1 MKNLFNSKRKVKIL
15 TVLMLLCVSLTI
27 CPQQSDNDKVTLTKE
42 EMFADY
48 DEFVDIIKHVNPQ
61 LTLRKKLTGFDII
74 KHIEKQRN
82 TIDTIKYSETF
93 IKLLIDNLLMCN
105 DMHNTNVFDQS
116 AIKLLNNDTAKI
128 IKLEQLFIQTD
139 NRYYKKD
146 RQSGYVKIPLFLYY
160 HQGHYYSI
168 GDCKK
173 SYRDSNKTIDSIP
186 QTAKILSINDI
197 PIELIIS
204 ESAEYSNTHYSWDKK
219 RKKPFYFPVLP
230 NSSIVKQKDG
240 GISVEY
246 EYQNKSKT
254 FHYNIDMEKILI
266 VGGGYLFFSDRDG
279 YVDYFEKDKL
289 LYIRL
294 PRMANRDFYLGEIA
308 KKGKNKPISKVVI
321 DIRSNPGGSDD
332 VWMSILKNI
341 ISKPLDIRA
350 DIGYKNTERAIKA
363 LKLDSLT
370 RRVVRVPMLDNEEF
384 GVLTWG
390 KILQPSDSSL
400 NFDGNIYVLQNR
412 LIFSSAGSLSNVAK
426 MHKKIVSVGET
437 TGNLL
442 GFGIAPIRFVLP
454 NSGFVF
460 QLEPVLDI
468 SNAKTLYDYFHD
480 NVEVSV
486 NISVEHIVKYFNSY
500 NPNKTDKFIYSKE
513 FLYNHDP
520 VFQKVLELK

>member
-1 MKNLFNSKRKVKIL
+1 MKSCFLVLFLVASLCLSAQETSKIELSIDEKRE
-15 TVLMLLCVSLTI
+15 
-27 CPQQSDNDKVTLTKE
+27 DF
-42 EMFADY
+42 EMFLSVMKS
-48 DEFVDIIKHVNPQ
+48 FNPQ
-61 LTLRKKLTGFDII
+61 LTLRKKITGFDLIEY
-74 KHIEKQRN
+74 IEKQRQA
-82 TIDTIKYSETF
+82 IDSVSTEEF
-93 IKLLIDNLLMCN
+93 MLMLVDALRRCN
-105 DMHNTNVFDQS
+105 DPHNTYIVGSSMLDVFD
-116 AIKLLNNDTAKI
+116 NDTAKAT
-128 IKLEQLFIQTD
+128 KLETLMTAADEYFMTIVE
-139 NRYYKKD
+139 KED
-146 RQSGYVKIPLFLYY
+146 RKRIPLRLFYSD
-160 HQGHYYSI
+160 GEYYSI
-168 GDCKK
+168 GKFMIADRL
-173 SYRDSNKTIDSIP
+173 SGTVSDSVPQGAKIIYIGGEPIDSVLLHSWKLNF
-186 QTAKILSINDI
+186 ANF
-197 PIELIIS
+197 
-204 ESAEYSNTHYSWDKK
+204 SWDKI
-219 RKKPFYFPVLP
+219 RHKPYLALTYGEEVWSRHY
-230 NSSIVKQKDG
+230 NGAVDIV
-240 GISVEY
+240 Y
-246 EYQNKSKT
+246 EYKGRICKFTYKLTESQ
-254 FHYNIDMEKILI
+254 ILQLA
-266 VGGGYLFFSDRDG
+266 GGAYFFNDWSVG

-308 KKGKNKPISKVVI
+308 KKGKNKPISKIVI

-332 VWMSILKNI
+332 VWMSILENI

-370 RRVVRVPMLDNEEF
+370 RKVVRVPMLDNEEF

-486 NISVEHIVKYFNSY
+486 NISVEHIVKYFNLY